1 MKKNWRNIK
10 YALTFLFVT
19 LVTLTACNE
28 NKSEDNVQTAHSGM
42 DMSGMEHSMS
52 DTMNMNN
59 TMQEPVNDKT
69 QSVTVIPMRKSL
81 SVSINATGYITY
93 NQNNLTNISARISG
107 RVEKLYVKS
116 KYQYVTK
123 GQVLF
128 DLYSPELVNE
138 QEQLLY
144 YITQDASNNNLI
156 NASKEKLMLLGFNQ
170 SLIDEIV
177 KRKKSMREIP
187 VLSNVDGYLIDN
199 TEGSLSMQSSTGNI
213 ANAGMSS
220 MTSQNNQN
228 ISTNSGIELKQG
240 GYVSKGQTIF
250 KIANIRSV
258 WAEVK
263 VPAAYLPFFKSG
275 QQLQLNVNQQNIDGK
290 VILIE
295 PVYESNSPFVSVR
308 VLCENQ
314 DEELK
319 INQWINTTI
328 SLGSIQGLWLPVSS
342 VINLGLQQIVYKKN
356 KESVETVKVQTGVET
371 NGFVQIIR
379 GISES
384 DEIIKDAGYLND
396 SESFVK

>member
-1 MKKNWRNIK
+1 MKKNWKNIK
-10 YALTFLFVT
+10 YGLIFLFVA

-28 NKSEDNVQTAHSGM
+28 NKSNDDVQAAHSGM
-42 DMSGMEHSMS
+42 NMSEMKHSMS

-59 TMQEPVNDKT
+59 SVQESVNDKT

-81 SVSINATGYITY
+81 NVSINATGYITY

-128 DLYSPELVNE
+128 DLYSPELVSE
-138 QEQLLY
+138 QEQLLF

-177 KRKKSMREIP
+177 KTKKSIREIP

-199 TEGSLSMQSSTGNI
+199 TEGSLSMQPSTGNGT
-213 ANAGMSS
+213 NTGMSS
-220 MTSQNNQN
+220 MASQNNQA
-228 ISTNSGIELKQG
+228 ISTNSGIALKQG

-263 VPAAYLPFFKSG
+263 VPASYLPFFKSG

-295 PVYESNSPFVSVR
+295 PVYENNSPFVSAR

-356 KESVETVKVQTGVET
+356 KESVETVKVETGVET
-371 NGFVQIIR
+371 NGFVQIIK